1 MPSTPMPNPMPS
13 NGSLGDIAATRP
25 GPAASGVRIVAAR
38 SEAALEALAAPWAAL
53 WRRVPNATPFQ
64 HPAWLIPWWRA
75 FAHGELWV
83 LALYRRV
90 RLVGVLPLYREGDR
104 LMPLGAGVTD
114 LLDALV
120 EPEVPLAEVLA
131 AVPDL
136 TGCGALEFPA
146 LPPWSRLL
154 RFGPPPGWRE
164 SCGATDVCPF
174 LPLGTKGGRD
184 LAAVLPASQARNLRH
199 TGRRAER
206 AGGVAVESATPHT
219 AGGML
224 EDLFELHAARWSGRG
239 EPGVLAD
246 PAVQAFHRGAV
257 PALAEAGLLRMHR
270 LRIGGRLAAVHYG
283 LGDGRRT
290 YYYLGGFDPEL
301 AAQGPG
307 VLAVGHAIAEALAEG
322 AAEFHFLR
330 GREAY
335 KYRWGAVDQPSLT
348 RRFTVG
354 GGA

>member
-1 MPSTPMPNPMPS
+1 MPL
-13 NGSLGDIAATRP
+13 SLSSRHALAAN
-25 GPAASGVRIVAAR
+25 PAAALSAAAGIRIVAAR

-53 WRRVPNATPFQ
+53 WRRVPDATPFQ

-104 LMPLGAGVTD
+104 LLPVGVGLTD

-120 EPEVPLAEVLA
+120 EPDIPLAEVLG
-131 AVPDL
+131 AVPEV
-136 TGCGALEFPA
+136 TGCGVLEFPA

-154 RFGPPPGWRE
+154 RIGPPPGWQDQ
-164 SCGATDVCPF
+164 CGATDVCPV
-174 LPLGTKGGRD
+174 LPLPRVSGSLGADG
-184 LAAVLPASQARNLRH
+184 LGAVLPAAQWRNLRH

-206 AGGVAVESATPHT
+206 AGGLSVETATPHT

-224 EDLFELHAARWSGRG
+224 EDLFQLHAARWASRG

-246 PAVQAFHRGAV
+246 PTVQTFHRMAV

-283 LGDGRRT
+283 LGDARRA
-290 YYYLGGFDPEL
+290 YYYLGGFDPAF

-307 VLAVGHAIAEALAEG
+307 VLAVGHAVAEALREG

-330 GREAY
+330 GREPY
-335 KYRWGAVDQPSLT
+335 KYQWGAVDQPSLT
-348 RRFTVG
+348 RRFSTG
-354 GGA
+354 EDA